1 MEPLPPIL
9 HRGDTAP
16 VSAGPRWYVPTPGK
30 FVALLLLSVAVLS
43 LSDQYDWFAFNK
55 REGWT
60 VLIAVTGVVVGF
72 VLLALWAVGSYLLG
86 RRSEFGFGTLLLMIA
101 TAALPCV
108 WLTQSR
114 QQMFGAIEQRSGKA
128 KASYKPFAP
137 AVPLRVPSDLDSSRK
152 TLPRPGPRVESP
164 KRIYPPREPGGP
176 IDLSKYEES
185 IAPPHSSNGTEK
197 SLPET

>member
-1 MEPLPPIL
+1 
-9 HRGDTAP
+9 
-16 VSAGPRWYVPTPGK
+16 
-30 FVALLLLSVAVLS
+30 VALLLLSVAVLS

-55 REGWT
+55 QEGWI

-101 TAALPCV
+101 TAALQCV
-108 WLTQSR
+108 WLVEAMQPAR
-114 QQMFGAIEQRSGKA
+114 QMSGAIERRSA
-128 KASYKPFAP
+128 KVQASDAPFAS

-152 TLPRPGPRVESP
+152 EISRPGPRVESP
-164 KRIYPPREPGGP
+164 KRLYPPREPGGP